1 MQILLRCLD
10 PNELALRKNSHKY
23 VSVILSN
30 MVKIF
35 PMVAFHYDTQRLA
48 VGTHDGPI
56 GIYDVRTSAKW
67 KILEG
72 HTKNVTCLC
81 FDSKGNYLASY
92 SAVDLTLKL
101 WKVGNTSFFATIM
114 GGTGRFAKQI
124 KLTSLGSNV
133 ANPHVH
139 TTQAPNHIE
148 MDMELVF
155 IYKRPCCGSTQ
166 CRI

>member
-1 MQILLRCLD
+1 M
-10 PNELALRKNSHKY
+10 
-23 VSVILSN
+23 
-30 MVKIF
+30 
-35 PMVAFHYDTQRLA
+35 
-48 VGTHDGPI
+48 GTHDGLI

-81 FDSKGNYLASY
+81 FDSKGNYLVSY

-124 KLTSLGSNV
+124 KLTNLGGNV
-133 ANPHVH
+133 PNPHIH
-139 TTQAPNHIE
+139 QQHAHASNHIE
-148 MDMELVF
+148 MENRDRRFQEQNDISRGV
-155 IYKRPCCGSTQ
+155 
-166 CRI
+166 